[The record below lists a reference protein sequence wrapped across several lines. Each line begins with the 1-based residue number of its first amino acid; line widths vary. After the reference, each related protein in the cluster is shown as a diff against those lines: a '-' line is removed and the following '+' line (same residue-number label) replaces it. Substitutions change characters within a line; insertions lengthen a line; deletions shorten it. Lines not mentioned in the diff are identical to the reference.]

1 MILTN
6 IRIKYDFYTSHFL
19 EIEMN
24 VFEVKNL
31 NKDILKN
38 TLKTRHDIEG

>member
-1 MILTN
+1 MIFIPR
-6 IRIKYDFYTSHFL
+6 IR
-19 EIEMN
+19 EISAFENKMN

-31 NKDILKN
+31 NKGILKN